1 VIGLNSF
8 GIMQNI
14 IIDNNNVMIYL
25 INLRNIYYIL
35 YYT

>member
-8 GIMQNI
+8 GIQQNI

-25 INLRNIYYIL
+25 INLKNIYYIL
-35 YYT
+35 